1 VIDRSPIPASST
13 APPPALQAGG
23 HRFDPGWLHSV
34 SGNRRAL
41 VAASVSRL
49 PKVTVA
55 ALVLAIA
62 TLAAT
67 YPADALAP
75 HSTGRLTG
83 MPATKRQPVPATRAS
98 DASAPRLS
106 LAKQV
111 GQLIIATYQGQT
123 PPASLLTAIRLG
135 HVGAVIL
142 MGDNTTGG
150 PRATKLATA
159 QMQTAARQG
168 ANAGLLIMTD
178 QEGGTV
184 KRLSGPPQYAAI
196 DMANP
201 TTAYTQGRATGELLR
216 SAGVNVDLAPVADV
230 IRVHG
235 FIAQQGRSFGTNPA
249 VVSNAACK
257 FAAGLA
263 GAGVAYTLKHF
274 PGLGDAIAT
283 TDLHAVSVTESASN
297 LYEDDAAYRRCGHGP
312 LALVMIS
319 SASYSHMTGSVPAV
333 MDPKIYSQV
342 LARDGVTALPISD
355 DFESG
360 AIKAVSTQGPA
371 KTAINAGLDM
381 VMYAAYE
388 SVALSAY
395 TTLLADA
402 HDGAL
407 SRNRVQAAADRVL
420 QLKNHLGLGIGNG

>member
-1 VIDRSPIPASST
+1 MGGSKHSGHKVSRSPRSFI
-13 APPPALQAGG
+13 
-23 HRFDPGWLHSV
+23 
-34 SGNRRAL
+34 
-41 VAASVSRL
+41 AASVSRF
-49 PKVTVA
+49 PRVTIAV
-55 ALVLAIA
+55 LVLAIA

-67 YPADALAP
+67 YSAAALVP
-75 HSTGRLTG
+75 HSTGRGTG
-83 MPATKRQPVPATRAS
+83 IAATNRQHPTTAIAS

-111 GQLIIATYQGQT
+111 GQLIIATYQGLV
-123 PPASLLTAIRLG
+123 PPASLLSAIRLG

-150 PRATKLATA
+150 IRVTKLATA
-159 QMQTAARQG
+159 QMQTAARKG
-168 ANAGLLIMTD
+168 GNAGLLIMTD

-184 KRLSGPPQYAAI
+184 KRLPGPPNYAAI

-201 TTAYTQGRATGELLR
+201 TTAYAQGRATGQLLR

-235 FIAQQGRSFGTNPA
+235 FIQQEGRSFGASPT

-263 GAGVAYTLKHF
+263 GVGVAYTLKHF
-274 PGLGDAIAT
+274 PGLGDAVAT

-319 SASYSHMTGSVPAV
+319 SASYPHMTGSVPAV
-333 MDPKIYSQV
+333 LDPNIYSQV
-342 LARDGVTALPISD
+342 LPRDGVTALPISD

-360 AIKAVSTQGPA
+360 AIRAVSTQGPA

-381 VMYAAYE
+381 VMYADYE

-402 HDGAL
+402 HAGAL
-407 SRNRVQAAADRVL
+407 SRLRVQAASSRVL
-420 QLKNHLGLGIGNG
+420 QLKNDLGLGIGSG

>member
-1 VIDRSPIPASST
+1 MPQQRGAVWRVLPVWGVSERCRHTVSST
-13 APPPALQAGG
+13 PRAPIATP
-23 HRFDPGWLHSV
+23 
-34 SGNRRAL
+34 
-41 VAASVSRL
+41 VSRL
-49 PKVTVA
+49 SRVVIAALIVA
-55 ALVLAIA
+55 AA

-67 YPADALAP
+67 YPAAALAP
-75 HSTGRLTG
+75 HSRGAGTGIS
-83 MPATKRQPVPATRAS
+83 ATKQPSVRAS
-98 DASAPRLS
+98 SASGSSGPTLS

-111 GQLIIATYQGQT
+111 GQLIIATYQGAT
-123 PPASLLTAIRLG
+123 PPASLLSAIRLG

-150 PRATKLATA
+150 LRATKLATA
-159 QMQTAARQG
+159 QMQAAARQG
-168 ANAGLLIMTD
+168 GNAGLLIMTD

-184 KRLSGPPQYAAI
+184 KRLSGPPDHAAI

-201 TTAYTQGRATGELLR
+201 SIAYAQGRATGELLR

-235 FIAQQGRSFGTNPA
+235 FIQQEGRSFGANPA
-249 VVSNAACK
+249 VVANAACK

-263 GAGVAYTLKHF
+263 GVGVAYTLKHF
-274 PGLGDAIAT
+274 PGLGDAVAT
-283 TDLHAVSVTESASN
+283 TDLHAVSVSESASD
-297 LYEDDAAYRRCGHGP
+297 LYEDGAAYRHCGHGP

-319 SASYSHMTGSVPAV
+319 SASYLHLTGSVPAV
-333 MDPKIYSQV
+333 LDPKIYSQV
-342 LARDGVTALPISD
+342 LPQDRVTALPISD

-360 AIKAVSTQGPA
+360 AIRAVSTQGPA

-381 VMYAAYE
+381 VMYADYE

-407 SRNRVQAAADRVL
+407 SRNRVQAASYRVL
-420 QLKNHLGLGIGNG
+420 QLKSHLDLSIGNG

>member
-1 VIDRSPIPASST
+1 MGESKRSGHKVSRSP
-13 APPPALQAGG
+13 
-23 HRFDPGWLHSV
+23 
-34 SGNRRAL
+34 RAFI
-41 VAASVSRL
+41 AASVSRC
-49 PKVTVA
+49 PRVTIA

-67 YPADALAP
+67 YPAAALAP
-75 HSTGRLTG
+75 HSTGRGTG
-83 MPATKRQPVPATRAS
+83 IAATNRQRAPTAIAS

-111 GQLIIATYQGQT
+111 GQLIIATYQGQA
-123 PPASLLTAIRLG
+123 PPASLLSAIRLG

-150 PRATKLATA
+150 IQVTKLATA
-159 QMQTAARQG
+159 QMQTAARKG
-168 ANAGLLIMTD
+168 GNAGLLIMTD
-178 QEGGTV
+178 QEGGAV
-184 KRLSGPPQYAAI
+184 KRLSGPPDSAAI
-196 DMANP
+196 GMANP
-201 TTAYTQGRATGELLR
+201 TTAYAQGRATGQLLR

-235 FIAQQGRSFGTNPA
+235 FIQQERRSFGASPT

-263 GAGVAYTLKHF
+263 GVGVAYTLKHF
-274 PGLGDAIAT
+274 PGLGDAVAT
-283 TDLHAVSVTESASN
+283 TDLRSVSVTESASN

-319 SASYSHMTGSVPAV
+319 SASYPHMTGSLPAV
-333 MDPKIYSQV
+333 LDPKIYSQV
-342 LARDGVTALPISD
+342 LPRDGVTALPISD

-360 AIKAVSTQGPA
+360 AIRAVSTQGPA

-381 VMYAAYE
+381 VMYADYE
-388 SVALSAY
+388 SVALNAY

-407 SRNRVQAAADRVL
+407 SQIRVQAASYRVL
-420 QLKNHLGLGIGNG
+420 QLKNDLGLGVGSG

>member
-1 VIDRSPIPASST
+1 V
-13 APPPALQAGG
+13 
-23 HRFDPGWLHSV
+23 
-34 SGNRRAL
+34 
-41 VAASVSRL
+41 
-49 PKVTVA
+49 VA
-55 ALVLAIA
+55 ALIVAVA

-67 YPADALAP
+67 YPAAALAP
-75 HSTGRLTG
+75 HHTSAGTAISPTSEQRLLTATG
-83 MPATKRQPVPATRAS
+83 S

-106 LAKQV
+106 LAEQV
-111 GQLIIATYQGQT
+111 GQLIIATYQGDA
-123 PPASLLTAIRLG
+123 PPTTLLSAIRLG

-142 MGDNTTGG
+142 MGDNTSGG
-150 PRATKLATA
+150 IRATKLATG
-159 QMQTAARQG
+159 QMQAAAHQG
-168 ANAGLLIMTD
+168 GNAGLLIMTD

-184 KRLSGPPQYAAI
+184 KRLSGPPDYAAI

-201 TTAYTQGRATGELLR
+201 STAYAQGRATGALLK

-235 FIAQQGRSFGTNPA
+235 FIQQEGRSFGANPA
-249 VVSNAACK
+249 VVANAACR

-263 GAGVAYTLKHF
+263 GVGVAYTLKHF
-274 PGLGDAIAT
+274 PGLGDAVAT
-283 TDLHAVSVTESASN
+283 TDLQAVSVSESASN
-297 LYEDDAAYRRCGHGP
+297 LYDDGAAYRRCGHGP

-319 SASYSHMTGSVPAV
+319 SASYRHLTGSIPAV
-333 MDPKIYSQV
+333 LDAKIYSQV
-342 LARDGVTALPISD
+342 LPRDRVTALPISD

-360 AIKAVSTQGPA
+360 AMRAVSTQAPA

-381 VMYAAYE
+381 VMYADYE

-407 SRNRVQAAADRVL
+407 SRSRVQAASHRVL
-420 QLKNHLGLGIGNG
+420 QLKNHLGLGIGSG